1 VHGHAF
7 ASTVYPFILRGVNL
21 LGIDSVQC
29 PMERRLAAWKLLA
42 GPRKP
47 PHLKDIARDIALDE
61 LPAKLQEILG
71 GGARGR
77 FVVKLG

>member
-1 VHGHAF
+1 
-7 ASTVYPFILRGVNL
+7 
-21 LGIDSVQC
+21 
-29 PMERRLAAWKLLA
+29 MERRLAAWKLLA